1 MAYIDDLL
9 GRDEKVIYIGR
20 QHIFILIGNILAE
33 LSLIVLMVAAG
44 VASQV
49 AFPNSRQGM
58 IGNMPIGQMVL
69 IVCLVISLIILVS
82 AIIDYLRWVSTEF
95 VITNHRVVRLRGVVN
110 KEAADSS
117 LDKIN
122 DLELRQSWLGRMFD
136 FGDVEILTAS
146 DTGANVLQKI
156 AHPLDFKR
164 AMNDAKQQ
172 YIHGFGYYDPREV
185 EPYVSAGG
193 ALAGGG
199 DLEHTLSTLAELRD
213 RGVLSNEEFEL
224 KKRELLS
231 RI

>member
-9 GRDEKVIYIGR
+9 GRDEKVLYIGR

-58 IGNMPIGQMVL
+58 IANMPIGQMVL

-110 KEAADSS
+110 KESADSS

-146 DTGANVLQKI
+146 ETGANVLQKI

-193 ALAGGG
+193 APAGSG